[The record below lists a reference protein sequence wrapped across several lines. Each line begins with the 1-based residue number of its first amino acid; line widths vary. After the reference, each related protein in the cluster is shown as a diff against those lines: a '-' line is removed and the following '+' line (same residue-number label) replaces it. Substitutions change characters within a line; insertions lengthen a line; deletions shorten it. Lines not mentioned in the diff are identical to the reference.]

1 MLERLNKKKIIVRFY
16 VTNYTNDQV
25 LNITIGELEL
35 FNKIILQLAAV
46 FVKKKVI
53 KTIHCSQA

>member
-1 MLERLNKKKIIVRFY
+1 MLERLNKQKIIVRFY

-35 FNKIILQLAAV
+35 VNDIILQLAPFICNKGV
-46 FVKKKVI
+46 
-53 KTIHCSQA
+53 